1 MISKTWC
8 NSEETWMLASIK
20 IYRIIKWEWNILI
33 NIMIKIYHKIL
44 SVNSMK
50 SLITIFTMK
59 SIIYRGIWISPKK
72 REILFYKNF
81 KVYANKYSYRKV
93 NKSLKNKIKLII
105 WRWITKA
112 FHTLRLI
119 KIIKILKIKFLK

>member
-1 MISKTWC
+1 
-8 NSEETWMLASIK
+8 
-20 IYRIIKWEWNILI
+20 
-33 NIMIKIYHKIL
+33 MIKIYHKIL

-81 KVYANKYSYRKV
+81 KVYVNKYSYRKV

-112 FHTLRLI
+112 FHTLHLTKLI
-119 KIIKILKIKFLK
+119 KKLKIKFLK